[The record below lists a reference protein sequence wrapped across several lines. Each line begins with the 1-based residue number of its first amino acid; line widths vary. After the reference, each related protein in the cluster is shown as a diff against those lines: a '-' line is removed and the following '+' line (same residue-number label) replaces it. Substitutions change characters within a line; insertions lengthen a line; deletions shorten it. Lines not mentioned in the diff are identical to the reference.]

1 MKMILIQALGV
12 LGAVL
17 SIFAY
22 QFKDNRKYFTILAFS
37 GFCFG
42 LHFYLLGAF
51 TGALLNFINVIRG
64 FGNTFEKN
72 KKPYITLMLTS
83 VLYIAATVFTHGGA
97 LAILACAAQLVGS
110 IGMFWGHET
119 GMRILQ
125 FTFVSPAWLV
135 YNFFMHSIG
144 GILCEIFNM
153 TSILVYFVRT
163 RLLKQKIS
171 K

>member
-51 TGALLNFINVIRG
+51 TGALLNFINVIRI
-64 FGNTFEKN
+64 
-72 KKPYITLMLTS
+72 PS
-83 VLYIAATVFTHGGA
+83 
-97 LAILACAAQLVGS
+97 AIYS
-110 IGMFWGHET
+110 
-119 GMRILQ
+119 
-125 FTFVSPAWLV
+125 
-135 YNFFMHSIG
+135 
-144 GILCEIFNM
+144 
-153 TSILVYFVRT
+153 
-163 RLLKQKIS
+163 
-171 K
+171 

>member
-72 KKPYITLMLTS
+72 KKPYITLILTS

-119 GMRILQ
+119 GCAFCNLRLFHRRGLSTI
-125 FTFVSPAWLV
+125 S
-135 YNFFMHSIG
+135 
-144 GILCEIFNM
+144 LCIP
-153 TSILVYFVRT
+153 SAAYFAKSST
-163 RLLKQKIS
+163 
-171 K
+171 

>member
-1 MKMILIQALGV
+1 MTAKIIIS
-12 LGAVL
+12 AVNPEETRMG
-17 SIFAY
+17 IVE
-22 QFKDNRKYFTILAFS
+22 NGR
-37 GFCFG
+37 
-42 LHFYLLGAF
+42 
-51 TGALLNFINVIRG
+51 
-64 FGNTFEKN
+64 
-72 KKPYITLMLTS
+72 LMEYAVERNNS
-83 VLYIAATVFTHGGA
+83 
-97 LAILACAAQLVGS
+97 AQLVGS